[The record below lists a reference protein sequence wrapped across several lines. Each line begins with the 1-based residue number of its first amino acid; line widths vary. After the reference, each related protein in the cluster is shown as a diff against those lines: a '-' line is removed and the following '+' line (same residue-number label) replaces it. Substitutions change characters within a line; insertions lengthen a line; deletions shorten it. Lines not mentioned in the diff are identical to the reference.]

1 MKEKRITTDILIIGS
16 GIAGLMAAIE
26 LSKQRE
32 VTLVTKG
39 ALGTGNSTR
48 AQGGIAAALENKD
61 SPHLHMQDTLK
72 AGHSYNNQQTVKK
85 LIEQSPQVMEFLFSN
100 GVLFD
105 KNNQGDYHLAK
116 EGAHSCRRIYHA
128 GGDATGYHIM
138 KPLKQQVKDNV
149 HVMEHFWAYD
159 LLIDQ
164 DECIG
169 LRGKSQDGTMC
180 KIFSNTTVLAT
191 GGCGQLYSITSNAEE
206 STGDGLAMA
215 YRAGVRLVDMEFMQ
229 FHPTMLYADG
239 KGAGLLSEAIRGEGG
254 ILVDEHH
261 QPIMEGK
268 HELKDLAPRSVV
280 AKAVYE
286 TWQAGG
292 EVYLS
297 IKQIPQFEQKFPS
310 ITSRLRAHHIDLKK
324 GMLPV
329 RPGAHFMMGGIETNE
344 YGQTNK
350 NGLYAIGETACT
362 GMHGANRLASNSL
375 LEGAAGALLLSKHL
389 ATQAVTSKK
398 RRLPTTWADS
408 SNIEDIPALHELQE
422 RMDGWAGIV
431 KEQHQL
437 LSMKEWLSRYEAFI
451 FSPASYQLSKQQLAV
466 KNMLAVAWMV
476 TTAALIR
483 TESRGAHLRTDYE
496 QERIEWAS
504 FSIYWEK
511 KERAPIVKTNTGRE
525 ALHEYI
531 TP

>member
-1 MKEKRITTDILIIGS
+1 MKEKRITTDILIVGS
-16 GIAGLMAAIE
+16 GIAGLMAALE
-26 LSKQRE
+26 LSKHRE

-39 ALGTGNSTR
+39 SLGTGNSNR
-48 AQGGIAAALENKD
+48 AQGGIAAALGNND
-61 SPHLHMQDTLK
+61 STAIHMQDTIK
-72 AGHSYNNQQTVKK
+72 AGHSYNNQQIVKK

-105 KNNQGDYHLAK
+105 KNKQGDYLLAK
-116 EGAHSCRRIYHA
+116 EGAHSCRRIFHA
-128 GGDATGYHIM
+128 GGDATGYHVM
-138 KPLKQQVKDNV
+138 KQLKQQVKENI
-149 HVMEHFWAYD
+149 HVVEHFLAYD
-159 LLIDQ
+159 LLIDD

-169 LRGKSQDGTMC
+169 LRGNSQDGTRC
-180 KIFSNTTVLAT
+180 TIFSNATVLAT

-261 QPIMEGK
+261 QSIMEGK

-280 AKAVYE
+280 AKVVHE
-286 TWQAGG
+286 TWRAGG

-310 ITSRLRAHHIDLKK
+310 ITSRLRAHHIDLDK
-324 GMLPV
+324 GLLPV

-350 NGLYAIGETACT
+350 KGLYAIGETACT

-389 ATQAVTSKK
+389 ATQVVTSKK
-398 RRLPTTWADS
+398 RRLPTTWDDS
-408 SNIEDIPALHELQE
+408 SYIEDIPVLQELQK

-431 KEQHQL
+431 KEQHHL
-437 LSMKEWLSRYEAFI
+437 LSMKKWLSRYTAFI
-451 FSPASYQLSKQQLAV
+451 FSPASSQLSKQQLAV
-466 KNMLAVAWMV
+466 KNLLAAAWMV
-476 TTAALIR
+476 TNAALIR

-496 QERIEWAS
+496 HERIEWARC
-504 FSIYWEK
+504 SIYWNK
-511 KERAPIVKTNTGRE
+511 KERAPIVKTNTERE